1 MVTNLEQTLL
11 NLKVR
16 TFEKI
21 LKLELIR
28 LMCLKNFMLLA
39 LSTLGIKVN
48 MAKLSLLKLATEDS
62 RDKEQH
68 ERVEFGILWF
78 ATSGPPCLVARVKVL
93 KNNFLYL
100 KYQI

>member
-1 MVTNLEQTLL
+1 MVATYLEQTLL

-16 TFEKI
+16 TFKKI

-28 LMCLKNFMLLA
+28 LMCLKNFMRLA

-62 RDKEQH
+62 IDKE
-68 ERVEFGILWF
+68 
-78 ATSGPPCLVARVKVL
+78 
-93 KNNFLYL
+93 
-100 KYQI
+100 